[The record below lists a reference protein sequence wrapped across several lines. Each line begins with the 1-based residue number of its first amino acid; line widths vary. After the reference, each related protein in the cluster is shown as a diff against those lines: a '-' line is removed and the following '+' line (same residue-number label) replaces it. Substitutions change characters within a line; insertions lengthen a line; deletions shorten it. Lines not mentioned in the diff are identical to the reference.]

1 MRRTAG
7 LAAIGALLVGALA
20 ACSTPLPVPQ
30 PDAVP
35 AAVPPALSA
44 DQAEDVLDGVADVL
58 ALADEARDPA
68 MLEPRVTGPAAPI
81 RAVAYTLAGA
91 GDEDALTAI
100 PAAAQTLVLPT
111 TDTWPRTV
119 MVVTEPPEDLQ
130 APLLL
135 TLVQES
141 PRAQYRLW
149 SWVRLFPGVSMPATT
164 EPGIGSP
171 PVAPDAEDLA
181 VAPTEVVN
189 QYVDLLTNRDQS
201 PYAAAFTADPLRQG
215 IAQTRDAFVGVVG
228 ANGSLTETYQPD
240 AAGVQ
245 AIGTADGGAIVVATI
260 RTVTTISLVDST
272 LKIGDQ
278 TAALLGTDTVA
289 SSLEIQWLS
298 VVAFAVPPAGSDEPV
313 EVLGAEHSRVQVTGS

>member
-1 MRRTAG
+1 MTRRAPAALAVTVLAG
-7 LAAIGALLVGALA
+7 LLA

-35 AAVPPALSA
+35 AAMPPALSA
-44 DQAEDVLDGVADVL
+44 DQAESVLDEVAEAL

-68 MLEPRVTGPAAPI
+68 MLEPRVTGPAATI
-81 RAVAYTLAGA
+81 RAVEYALAAA
-91 GDEDALTAI
+91 GDAEAITAV
-100 PAAAQTLVLPT
+100 PAGAQTLVLPT

-149 SWVRLFPGVSMPATT
+149 SWARLFPGVTMPATT
-164 EPGIGSP
+164 EPGLGSP

-181 VAPTEVVN
+181 VPPAEVLAR
-189 QYVDLLTNRDQS
+189 YVDVLTNRDAS
-201 PYAAAFTADPLRQG
+201 EFAASFTADPLRQG

-240 AAGVQ
+240 EAGVV
-245 AIGTADGGAIVVATI
+245 AIGTADGGAIVVGAV

-272 LKIGDQ
+272 LRIGDQ
-278 TAALLGTDTVA
+278 TAVLLGTDVVA
-289 SSLEIQWLS
+289 SALEIQWLS

-313 EVLGAEHSRVQVTGS
+313 EVLGAEHSRVQVTGA